1 MYFSVIKIMLK
12 QLIENKKLV
21 FMFWWINVGHQW
33 KIGIKSSPNVS
44 YRQKL
49 IADKA
54 EDKVRYGSFL
64 IHSNCKNSATKCK
77 WNTLLAPMESLK
89 GMWHRWNGCITCMLS
104 PTFPWW
110 STTLMIIR
118 TTTTHLPL

>member
-77 WNTLLAPMESLK
+77 WNTLLAPMESPK
-89 GMWHRWNGCITCMLS
+89 GCDTDEMVVLPACYHQLS
-104 PTFPWW
+104 HGDPQ
-110 STTLMIIR
+110 
-118 TTTTHLPL
+118 H